1 MSRWSLPLRAV
12 VLLLAVEV
20 LAGQT
25 TEALGADLKPKTLD
39 AFTRYLQ
46 ATEAR
51 IDHDLVRPGAFL
63 YVEGL
68 PEPQRTKALA
78 TLKRGD
84 ILMQRLET
92 RDPSGREIRAPGGI
106 IHHWLGAVFIPGV
119 SLRQVREVLQDYDH
133 HQDIYPEVVRSRL
146 VRRDGDDFTIFYRL
160 RKHKVIT
167 VTLDTEH
174 TAHYALLDPARGHSR
189 SHATRIA
196 EVENAGQPNEQEKPV
211 GHDGGFLWQ
220 LDSDWRYEE
229 RDGGAYVECES
240 VSLTRDIPTGL
251 GWLIRPFITGI
262 PKESLENTLGSTRSA
277 VVAGAAVAPKTQSRP
292 DGAAPKRE
300 S

>member
-12 VLLLAVEV
+12 ALLLAVEV
-20 LAGQT
+20 LTGQT
-25 TEALGADLKPKTLD
+25 HEALGADLQPKTLE
-39 AFTRYLQ
+39 AFTQYLQ

-51 IDHDLVRPGAFL
+51 IDHDLARPGTFL

-68 PEPQRTKALA
+68 PEPQRAEALA

-84 ILMQRLET
+84 ILMRRLET

-106 IHHWLGAVFIPGV
+106 IHHWLGAAYIPGV
-119 SLRQVREVLQDYDH
+119 SLRQVRDVLQDYDH
-133 HQDIYPEVVRSRL
+133 HQDIYTEVVRSRL

-174 TAHYALLDPARGHSR
+174 SAHYSLADPAHGHSR

-196 EVENAGQPNEQEKPV
+196 EVENAGQPNEHENPV

-229 RDGGAYVECES
+229 RDGGVYLESES
-240 VSLTRDIPTGL
+240 VSLTRDIPAGL

-262 PKESLENTLGSTRSA
+262 PKESLENTLGSTR
-277 VVAGAAVAPKTQSRP
+277 AAVLARAGKAR
-292 DGAAPKRE
+292 
-300 S
+300 